1 MDLYRGINECKMV
14 YQHRINF
21 VKDERGDLLADSHI
35 LNMGKNYF
43 SQLLYV
49 HRVSDDR

>member
-1 MDLYRGINECKMV
+1 MV

-35 LNMGKNYF
+35 LNTWKNYF
-43 SQLLYV
+43 SQLLYE
-49 HRVSDDR
+49 HRVNDVR